1 MPAKLAIHQ
10 GAQTVTDVFMGSA
23 PSKLPRSANVRRVL
37 GPSRIVLRPSLPWL
51 ASVCLFAT
59 AVAAAGVFPEPQEM
73 QVAGAPFTLNEKVS
87 IVIPA
92 AAGQADRHLA
102 RFLSAELGSRYGL
115 AVRQE
120 AVARLPVG
128 RPFVLMGTIANP
140 LVKQYC
146 EAHGLQV
153 NDTSPGPEG
162 YLLSVTPDAIVVAA
176 SDEPGAFHGLQS
188 LRQLIESSPNGA
200 HVPGV
205 KIRDWP
211 ITKFRAVK
219 LYLPGRDNVGF
230 FKRFVRDYMA
240 LYKYNKLI
248 IEMNGAMRL
257 DRHPE
262 INAGGLDFTRDM
274 QLRRLLDP
282 PGLWFHGTNASHYDV
297 ADGGVLEK
305 DEVADLVRWA
315 ESNYIE
321 VIPELPSLTHS
332 YYLLSRHR
340 ELAEIPQEEWPDTY
354 CPSLPAVYDLLF
366 DVYDEY
372 IEVMQ
377 PKMVHIG
384 HDEWRM
390 PWGVCPRCRNKDPRE
405 LYAKDVNKIYD
416 YLKRKGIRTAMWSDH
431 LLENVRGAKLSK
443 PWWDAP
449 GYDYKI
455 PGSLSPDQ
463 VQKWIPKDILMF
475 NWLWHYTDDPKF
487 PPVTNEER
495 LSDWGFEQV
504 YGNFEAWIP
513 DFHQRSQRPR
523 IIGGAPSAWYAVTEF
538 NFGKDLLAD
547 STGCAEL
554 LWSGRERTAAERSEA
569 LHALVPDIRRN
580 LSGSR
585 EPSATESVVPVD
597 LAPYFN
603 SDIPGI
609 QASSW
614 KGWRVSLGRLAFELA
629 GADVHGKFALV
640 VGSHGDDMNPYPL
653 RSGSIPI
660 GQDATSLVFLHALV
674 RPAGYITGDNNTF
687 DTQDSADLLG
697 WYEIEYEDGLITT
710 VPLRY
715 RWNILDLKNE
725 AGAVAYRADLVDRG
739 EGAKF
744 YAFEWTNPRLGKV
757 IKEIRLNGSNRFTN
771 SAGKV
776 IPGNAVIL
784 AALSVVPR
792 REIPKRQDPP
802 FPK

>member
-1 MPAKLAIHQ
+1 MTHQ
-10 GAQTVTDVFMGSA
+10 VKF
-23 PSKLPRSANVRRVL
+23 RRFARRKNAATSFRASRPL
-37 GPSRIVLRPSLPWL
+37 GGIRKSILLWL
-51 ASVCLFAT
+51 APACLLITGAAT
-59 AVAAAGVFPEPQEM
+59 AGVFPEPQEM
-73 QVAGAPFTLNEKVS
+73 HPSGAPFTLDEKVS
-87 IVIPA
+87 IVIPVEA
-92 AAGQADRHLA
+92 THADWRMAH
-102 RFLSAELGSRYGL
+102 FLSAELSSRHGL
-115 AVRQE
+115 AIHPE
-120 AVARLPVG
+120 AEAHLPAG
-128 RPFVLMGTIANP
+128 RPFVLMGTIGNP

-146 EAHGLQV
+146 ADHGLQV
-153 NDTSPGPEG
+153 SGTSPGPEG
-162 YLLSVTPDAIVVAA
+162 YLLSVTPSAIVIAG
-176 SDEPGAFHGLQS
+176 SDEPGAFHGLQT
-188 LRQLIESSPNGA
+188 LRQLIEPGA
-200 HVPGV
+200 AGARVPGV
-205 KIRDWP
+205 TIRDWP
-211 ITKFRAVK
+211 YTKFRGVK
-219 LYLPGRDNVGF
+219 LYLPGRDHIGF

-262 INAGGLDFTRDM
+262 INAGWLDFTRDM

-282 PGLWFHGTNASHYDV
+282 PGLWFHGVNASHYDT
-297 ADGGVLEK
+297 ADGGILEK
-305 DEVADLVRWA
+305 EEVAELVRWA

-354 CPSLPAVYDLLF
+354 CPSLPGVYKLLF

-372 IEVMQ
+372 IEVVK

-390 PWGVCPRCRNKDPRE
+390 PWGVCPRCREKDPRE
-405 LYAKDVNKIYD
+405 LYAADVNEIHD

-463 VQKWIPKDILMF
+463 VKRWIPKDILMF

-487 PPVTNEER
+487 APVTNEER
-495 LSDWGFEQV
+495 LSDWGFQQV

-513 DFHQRSQRPR
+513 DFHQRTQRSK
-523 IIGGAPSAWYAVTEF
+523 IIGGAPSAWLAVTEF
-538 NFGKDLLAD
+538 NLGKDLLAD
-547 STGCAEL
+547 STICAEL
-554 LWSGRERTAAERSEA
+554 LWSGRERTAVERSQA
-569 LHALVPDIRRN
+569 LNAVMPDIRLN
-580 LSGSR
+580 LRGSR

-597 LAPYFN
+597 IAQYFN
-603 SDIPGI
+603 SDVPGI

-614 KGWRVSLGRLAFELA
+614 KAGRASRGHLTFELA
-629 GADVHGKFALV
+629 NPAVSGKFALV
-640 VGSHGDDMNPYPL
+640 VGSQGADTNPYPL

-660 GQDATSLVFLHALV
+660 GQDATSIIFLHALAK
-674 RPAGYITGDNNTF
+674 PAGYITGDNNTF
-687 DTQDSADLLG
+687 DHPDSADLMG

-710 VPLRY
+710 IPLRY

-725 AGAVAYRADLVDRG
+725 AGAVAYQADVVDQG
-739 EGAKF
+739 DGAKF
-744 YAFEWTNPRLGKV
+744 YAFEWTNPRLGKA
-757 IKEIRLNGSNRFTN
+757 IRQIRLSGSQGFRNYK
-771 SAGKV
+771 GEP
-776 IPGNAVIL
+776 IPSNAIIL
-784 AALSVVPR
+784 AAVSIVPK
-792 REIPKRQDPP
+792 RERPKRQDPP

>member
-1 MPAKLAIHQ
+1 
-10 GAQTVTDVFMGSA
+10 
-23 PSKLPRSANVRRVL
+23 
-37 GPSRIVLRPSLPWL
+37 
-51 ASVCLFAT
+51 
-59 AVAAAGVFPEPQEM
+59 
-73 QVAGAPFTLNEKVS
+73 
-87 IVIPA
+87 
-92 AAGQADRHLA
+92 
-102 RFLSAELGSRYGL
+102 
-115 AVRQE
+115 
-120 AVARLPVG
+120 
-128 RPFVLMGTIANP
+128 
-140 LVKQYC
+140 
-146 EAHGLQV
+146 
-153 NDTSPGPEG
+153 
-162 YLLSVTPDAIVVAA
+162 LSVTSNEVVIAG
-176 SDEPGAFHGLQS
+176 SDERGAFYGLQS
-188 LRQLIESSPNGA
+188 LRQLVESDSTGV

-205 KIRDWP
+205 QIRDWP
-211 ITKFRAVK
+211 YSKFRGIK
-219 LYLPGRDNVGF
+219 LYLPGRDHVGF

-240 LYKYNKLI
+240 LYKYNRLI

-262 INAGGLDFTRDM
+262 INSGWLDFASDM
-274 QLRRLLDP
+274 QARRLLDP
-282 PGLWFHGTNASHYDV
+282 PGLWFHGNNASHYDV

-305 DEVADLVRWA
+305 QEVADVVRWA

-354 CPSLPAVYDLLF
+354 CPSLPAVYNLLF

-372 IEVMQ
+372 IEVMK
-377 PKMVHIG
+377 PAMVHIG

-405 LYAKDVNKIYD
+405 LYARDVNKIYN

-463 VQKWIPKDILMF
+463 VNRWIPKDILMF

-513 DFHQRSQRPR
+513 DFHSRTQRPS
-523 IIGGAPSAWYAVTEF
+523 IIGGAPSSWQAVTEF

-554 LWSGRERTAAERSEA
+554 LWSGRDHTAAERTEA
-569 LHALVPDIRRN
+569 LDALMPDIRRN
-580 LSGSR
+580 LSGSLA
-585 EPSATESVVPVD
+585 PSAIDPVVPID
-597 LAPYFN
+597 ISANFN
-603 SDIPGI
+603 SDAPG
-609 QASSW
+609 AVLPAPRSA
-614 KGWRVSLGRLAFELA
+614 RVSRGRLVFELA
-629 GADVHGKFALV
+629 GPAIQGKTTIV
-640 VGSHGDDMNPYPL
+640 VGSQGSDGNPYPQ
-653 RSGSIPI
+653 RSGWIPI
-660 GQDATSLVFLHALV
+660 GKDVTSLIFLHALTK
-674 RPAGYITGDNNTF
+674 PAGYVTGDNHIF
-687 DTQDSADLLG
+687 DFADSADLLG
-697 WYEIEYEDGLITT
+697 SYEIEYEDGLITT

-715 RWNILDLKNE
+715 RWNILDVRNE
-725 AGAVAYRADLVDRG
+725 TGVVAYQADILDRG
-739 EGAKF
+739 DGTKF
-744 YAFEWTNPRLGKV
+744 YALEWSNPRLGKV
-757 IKEIRLNGSNRFTN
+757 IRQICLSGSRGFKNYKGQT
-771 SAGKV
+771 
-776 IPGNAVIL
+776 IPSNAVIL
-784 AALSVVPR
+784 AAVSVVPK
-792 REIPKRQDPP
+792 RERPKQQDPP